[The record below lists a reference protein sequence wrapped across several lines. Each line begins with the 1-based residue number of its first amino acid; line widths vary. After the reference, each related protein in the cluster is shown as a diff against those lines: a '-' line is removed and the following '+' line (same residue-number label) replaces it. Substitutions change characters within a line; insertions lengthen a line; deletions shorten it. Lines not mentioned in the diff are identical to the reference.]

1 MILKFVIVV
10 AMVILSFGYAYS
22 YLALN
27 IYGGKLLS
35 GGEGVGKRVI
45 GEGLRRRRCGEE
57 VIGEGLGRRR
67 CGEEGDRGG
76 AREEVWGRG

>member
-45 GEGLRRRRCGEE
+45 GEGL
-57 VIGEGLGRRR
+57 GRRR

-76 AREEVWGRG
+76 AREEKVWGRG